1 MNVHSPIRMKS
12 QAADSQVDKITT
24 LDSSARFHPG
34 GMAAISRWLRP
45 KADTTGLCAVV
56 VDDPR
61 GVAALRPL
69 RGRRSFVS
77 RFRWCRPSALPPA
90 NSFDPSGVVRNM
102 AFLL

>member
-1 MNVHSPIRMKS
+1 M
-12 QAADSQVDKITT
+12 AADTKIIECQVEITT
-24 LDSSARFHPG
+24 TPDSSTRFHPG

-45 KADTTGLCAVV
+45 KADTTGACAVV
-56 VDDPR
+56 VDDPG

-69 RGRRSFVS
+69 RDRRSFVS

-102 AFLL
+102 AFIL